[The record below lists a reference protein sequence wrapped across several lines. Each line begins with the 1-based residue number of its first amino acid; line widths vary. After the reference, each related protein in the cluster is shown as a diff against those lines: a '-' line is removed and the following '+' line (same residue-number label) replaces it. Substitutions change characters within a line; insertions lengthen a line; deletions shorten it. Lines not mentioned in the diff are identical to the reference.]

1 MNKKLPTIA
10 LVGCTNVGK
19 STLFNR
25 LLEENKAMVSGVAGT
40 TRDWKEGNCLWQ
52 GRHVRVIDTG
62 GLDVD
67 ASDKIDA
74 DTIKQTHR
82 AIEQADIVLFLV
94 DLQHDPL
101 PQEETLAK
109 ELRDSDK
116 PIIVVGNKAESASQ
130 RASAHEKQWRLGG
143 LDAPFP
149 ISAFRG
155 TGVGDL
161 LDLIYEQL
169 EALGKPAIVATEI
182 DAIKVAVIGKP
193 NVGKSSLLNA
203 ILGEERFITSPIS
216 HTTREPNDTLVEI
229 DEKKYLMI
237 DTAGMRKKGKVKKT
251 GGLESRGVS
260 RTEMAVRQADVVLF
274 ILDASEP
281 MGNQER
287 VLAGMLKDTDAG
299 VIFVMNK
306 WDLVEEKE
314 TNTINQY
321 KKYITK
327 SIPFL
332 RWAPMLFVSAKEKQ
346 RVRNVFKL
354 IDQVEDNRNKQFSD
368 EELDQFLQDTM
379 KRRSPIRGKGA
390 KPPKVL
396 ALQQLSTKPP
406 RFSLVVKA
414 KRANQLSITWV
425 RFVENRMRATFDL
438 EGSPIRIRVITAKSV
453 AK

>member
-1 MNKKLPTIA
+1 MKNTLPTIA
-10 LVGCTNVGK
+10 LVGRTNVGK

-25 LLEENKAMVSGVAGT
+25 LLEEQKAMVSGIAGT

-82 AIEQADIVLFLV
+82 AIDQSDIVLFLV
-94 DLQHDPL
+94 DLQNDPL
-101 PQEETLAK
+101 PQEQTLAK
-109 ELRDSDK
+109 ELRDSGK
-116 PIIVVGNKAESASQ
+116 EIIVVGNKAESAAQ

-143 LDAPFP
+143 LPAPFP

-161 LDLIYEQL
+161 LDLIYEKL
-169 EALGKPAIVATEI
+169 EAFGKPPQEPLEI
-182 DAIKVAVIGKP
+182 EAIKVAVIGKP

-203 ILGEERFITSPIS
+203 ILGEERFITSPVS
-216 HTTREPNDTLVEI
+216 HTTREPNDTLVEV
-229 DEKKYLMI
+229 DDKKYLLI

-274 ILDASEP
+274 VTDAAEP

-287 VLAGMLKDTDAG
+287 VLAGMLKETDAG

-306 WDLVEEKE
+306 WDLVEDKE

-354 IDQVEDNRNKQFSD
+354 IDQVQENRNKEFTD
-368 EELDQFLQDTM
+368 EELDAFLQDTM
-379 KRRSPIRGKGA
+379 RRRSPIRGKGA

-396 ALQQLSTKPP
+396 ALQQLGTKPP
-406 RFSLVVKA
+406 RFSIVIKA
-414 KRANQLSITWV
+414 ARANQLSVTWV
-425 RFVENRMRATFDL
+425 RFLENRMRATFNL
-438 EGSPIRIRVITAKSV
+438 EGTPVRIRVITAKSV

>member
-1 MNKKLPTIA
+1 MKNTLPTIA

-25 LLEENKAMVSGVAGT
+25 LLEENKAMVSAVAGT
-40 TRDWKEGNCLWQ
+40 TRDWKEGNCLWR
-52 GRHVRVIDTG
+52 GLHMRVIDTG

-74 DTIKQTHR
+74 DTIAQTHK
-82 AIEQADIVLFLV
+82 AIKQADIVLFLV
-94 DLQHDPL
+94 DLQNDPL

-109 ELRDSDK
+109 ELRDSGK
-116 PIIVVGNKAESASQ
+116 PIIVVGNKAESAAQ
-130 RASAHEKQWRLGG
+130 RASAHEQQWRLAG
-143 LDAPFP
+143 LDVPFA

-161 LDLIYEQL
+161 LDLVYDQL
-169 EALGKPAIVATEI
+169 ESLGKPAVDIIEL

-260 RTEMAVRQADVVLF
+260 RTEMAIRQADIVLF
-274 ILDASEP
+274 VIDVSEP
-281 MGNQER
+281 MGTQER

-306 WDLVEEKE
+306 WDLIAEKE
-314 TNTINQY
+314 TNTINEF
-321 KKYITK
+321 KKNITK

-354 IDQVEDNRNKQFSD
+354 IDQVEQNRNKEFTD
-368 EELDQFLQDTM
+368 EELDAFLQDAM
-379 KRRSPIRGKGA
+379 RRRSPIRGKGA

-396 ALQQLSTKPP
+396 ALTQLATKPP
-406 RFSLVVKA
+406 RFSIIIKA
-414 KRANQLSITWV
+414 KRANQLSVTWV
-425 RFVENRMRATFDL
+425 RFLENRMREALNL
-438 EGSPIRIRVITAKSV
+438 EGSPVRFRVITAKSV